1 LKPAII
7 AGFFNLPIFQH
18 TIGIQHMYQ
27 NETHMNRSAGN
38 IWWYWPAIMF
48 TSAISITV
56 LIYLTSVSHMG
67 AGIALM
73 LHKLI

>member
-1 LKPAII
+1 
-7 AGFFNLPIFQH
+7 
-18 TIGIQHMYQ
+18 MYQ
-27 NETHMNRSAGN
+27 NETQMHHSVGN
-38 IWWYWPAIMF
+38 AWWYW
-48 TSAISITV
+48 SAVMSVSAVSITL

>member
-1 LKPAII
+1 
-7 AGFFNLPIFQH
+7 
-18 TIGIQHMYQ
+18 MYQ
-27 NETHMNRSAGN
+27 NQTHMNRSAGT
-38 IWWYWPAIMF
+38 IWWYWPAL
-48 TSAISITV
+48 TSASAMSITV

>member
-1 LKPAII
+1 
-7 AGFFNLPIFQH
+7 
-18 TIGIQHMYQ
+18 MYQ

-38 IWWYWPAIMF
+38 IWWYWPVVM
-48 TSAISITV
+48 SASAMSITV

>member
-1 LKPAII
+1 
-7 AGFFNLPIFQH
+7 
-18 TIGIQHMYQ
+18 MYQ
-27 NETHMNRSAGN
+27 NETHMNRSTGN
-38 IWWYWPAIMF
+38 IWWYWPTIMG
-48 TSAISITV
+48 TSATSITI

>member
-1 LKPAII
+1 
-7 AGFFNLPIFQH
+7 
-18 TIGIQHMYQ
+18 MYQ
-27 NETHMNRSAGN
+27 NETHMNRSTDN
-38 IWWYWPAIMF
+38 IWWYWPAVMSI
-48 TSAISITV
+48 SAMSITV